1 MAIFIIETVSSH
13 RMRYAVEA
21 HTLEDAKNEVALKT
35 SLYDDDWREMSQ
47 YHIGEVISSG
57 HEVSPEEYLKVFNE
71 DNDYLSASY
80 LSAWPDERKFQQIN
94 HIEYPGIKSIDLD
107 DI

>member
-35 SLYDDDWREMSQ
+35 SFYDDDWREMSQ

-57 HEVSPEEYLKVFNE
+57 HEVTPEEYLTMFDE
-71 DNDYLSASY
+71 DNDYLRD
-80 LSAWPDERKFQQIN
+80 AWQDERKFQQIN
-94 HIEYPGIKSIDLD
+94 HIEYPGIKAIDLD

>member
-21 HTLEDAKNEVALKT
+21 HTLEDAKDEVAVKT
-35 SLYDDDWREMSQ
+35 EIYDDDWREMSQ
-47 YHIGEVISSG
+47 YHIGEIISSG
-57 HEVSPEEYLKVFNE
+57 REVSPEEYLKVFNE
-71 DNDYLSASY
+71 DNDYLSA
-80 LSAWPDERKFQQIN
+80 WPDEQKFQQIN
-94 HIEYPGIKSIDLD
+94 HIEYPGIKAIDLD

>member
-35 SLYDDDWREMSQ
+35 SFYDDDWREMSQ

-57 HEVSPEEYLKVFNE
+57 HEVTPKEYLTMFDE
-71 DNDYLSASY
+71 DNEYLRGA
-80 LSAWPDERKFQQIN
+80 LQDEHKFQQIN
-94 HIEYPGIKSIDLD
+94 HIEYPGIKAIDLD